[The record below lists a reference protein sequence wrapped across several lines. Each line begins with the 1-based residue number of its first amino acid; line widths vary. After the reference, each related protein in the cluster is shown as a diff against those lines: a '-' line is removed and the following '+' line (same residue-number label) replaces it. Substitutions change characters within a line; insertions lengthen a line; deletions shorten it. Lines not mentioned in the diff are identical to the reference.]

1 VETEK
6 KNSLTIGG
14 KEYLQ
19 FLHHT
24 HIYASMV
31 RDVLEGKYLRE
42 ATELDITVPQFHL
55 LRLIDHEGSHQVSE
69 IASFLGVSQA
79 AASKNVD
86 KLVRLRLISR
96 ETQQKDRRAVSLNL
110 TGRGKILLKNYET
123 LKEERLKTLLEE
135 NFTADELDCLV
146 HGLEKVS
153 RLILEKEVD
162 DDICMKC
169 SAYYVKNCLFK
180 SKRNDCLYQKK
191 RKCPSAPSAPSVDG
205 QEEGASPIS
214 TAFLAQY

>member
-1 VETEK
+1 METEK
-6 KNSLTIGG
+6 KNSLPTGG
-14 KEYLQ
+14 EEYLQ

-42 ATELDITVPQFHL
+42 ATELDISVPQFYL

-79 AASKNVD
+79 AASKSVD
-86 KLVRLRLISR
+86 KLVRLQLVSR
-96 ETQQKDRRAVSLNL
+96 ETQEKGR
-110 TGRGKILLKNYET
+110 RGKSILQNYET
-123 LKEERLKTLLEE
+123 LKEERLKKLLEE
-135 NFTADELDCLV
+135 NFTADELASLV

-162 DDICMKC
+162 DHICMKC

-180 SKRNDCLYQKK
+180 SKRKDCLYQGK
-191 RKCPSAPSAPSVDG
+191 RKCPSAPSVPGVDG
-205 QEEGASPIS
+205 PGGGAPRVSS
-214 TAFLAQY
+214 AFFAR